1 MMMSKYKY
9 AYAIFVSALVGTLIG
24 AFLDYN
30 EMVSKKA
37 VSYYKGGVVIEK
49 TETEMQLDS
58 CGTKKIVRATKYEL
72 SLYNLGDTIK

>member
-9 AYAIFVSALVGTLIG
+9 AYAIFVSALVGALIG
-24 AFLDYN
+24 SFLDYN